1 MTPTPGSVDPVAPLT
16 PVEFAQE
23 MVRFGPFEPNPE
35 VVAAVSGGADSM
47 ALALLLQDWLE
58 KRGGRLHAVT
68 VDHGLR
74 PGAAAEALEAARR
87 LKAQG
92 VKHRILRWRGE
103 KPRASLQAAA
113 RTARYDLLSAYC
125 RDRGILHLFVAQ
137 HRDDQA
143 ETFLLRLARGS
154 GLDGAAAMAPLRC
167 TPDMR
172 ILRPLLAV
180 PKARLEASLAAR
192 GLGWAEDPSNRN
204 RSFARIRLRQ
214 LLPELARE
222 GLTAERLSKTA
233 HLLGR
238 SRQALQ
244 VTLAGFLARHVRCDP
259 SGYLLLEHAALL
271 RAPEEIALR
280 ALASCLMSVGGRGFG
295 PRLDRLEQLY
305 GALGHTTFSGATLS
319 RVRLSLKAGQLLFVR
334 EARGLD
340 SCRLRPGE
348 SGRWDGRFDLCLG
361 LRPGPGKGPI
371 VVRALGREGRR
382 ELRRGGHRDLRPL
395 PAAVQVTLP
404 SLWDDLGLI
413 FVPFLGYCRKGWEGA
428 KANRVIFRPNR
439 PLLAAFTLV

>member
-1 MTPTPGSVDPVAPLT
+1 
-16 PVEFAQE
+16 
-23 MVRFGPFEPNPE
+23 
-35 VVAAVSGGADSM
+35 
-47 ALALLLQDWLE
+47 
-58 KRGGRLHAVT
+58 
-68 VDHGLR
+68 
-74 PGAAAEALEAARR
+74 
-87 LKAQG
+87 
-92 VKHRILRWRGE
+92 
-103 KPRASLQAAA
+103 
-113 RTARYDLLSAYC
+113 
-125 RDRGILHLFVAQ
+125 LHLFVAQ

-167 TPDMR
+167 TQDLR

-180 PKARLEASLAAR
+180 PKARLEASLAAC
-192 GLGWAEDPSNRN
+192 GLGWVEDPTNQD
-204 RSFARIRLRQ
+204 RSFARVRLRQ

-233 HLLGR
+233 RLLGR

-244 VTLAGFLARHVRCDP
+244 VTLAGFLARHVRFDP
-259 SGYLLLEHAALL
+259 AGFLLLDHGALL
-271 RAPEEIALR
+271 RAPEEVALR
-280 ALASCLMSVGGRGFG
+280 ALANSLMSVGGRGFG

-305 GALGHTTFSGATLS
+305 GALQDTAFSGATLS
-319 RVRLSLKAGQLLFVR
+319 KVKLSQKAGQLLFVR
-334 EARGLD
+334 EARGLE

-348 SGRWDGRFDLCLG
+348 AGRWDGRFDLRLG
-361 LRPGPGKGPI
+361 LQPGPGKGPN

-382 ELRRGGHRDLRPL
+382 ELRRGGHRDQRSL

-413 FVPFLGYCRKGWEGA
+413 FVPFLGYCRKGWGGA
-428 KANRVIFRPNR
+428 TANMVIFRPDR